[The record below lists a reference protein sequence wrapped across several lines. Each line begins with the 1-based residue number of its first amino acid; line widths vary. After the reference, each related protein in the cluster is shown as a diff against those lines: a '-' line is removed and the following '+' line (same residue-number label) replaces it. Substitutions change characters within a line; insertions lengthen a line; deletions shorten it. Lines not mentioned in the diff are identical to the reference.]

1 MCRLLLMTGIQNPEL
16 AEKFMKEAKVPMSWG
31 NTHGLGYTATKKDG
45 DFFTER
51 WHNNDMLFNRVNVMD
66 SETSEKLKEY
76 RPKLPKGSLD
86 IDYSLRGEMDFSQV
100 SSVTMHTRFATCGR
114 EFFNTHPFVDGDFS
128 LVHNGVISNADSL
141 KLNKISTCDSEA
153 ALQAYINNNVGVNI
167 ENAQSWLDLLAGYW
181 AFGIFA
187 RDASGTRILDI
198 IRNDA
203 GLYYSEVDG
212 LGKILATTQ
221 TIIENSC
228 KELGLGYTKPT
239 EIDPNTLF
247 RFNATTGELMSS
259 TKLKDSKLNK
269 RWNSYGNYGGMS
281 DKEYESVTGK
291 KKEEAS
297 EKKQPKEYKGRIT
310 YSDGSYKILFKDGGY
325 TLFDV
330 NGKVIEYGLE
340 PEKKTQ
346 EQLTILDGGDLN
358 QSENES
364 PNEDETPRTFASY
377 DELFT
382 YLYDTNEP
390 LLDRLIEYDAMFMTN
405 HSEQFEALPKM
416 AREDTWQF
424 DMFDDVLEDIN
435 VVYCM
440 YFDSTP
446 REN

>member
-76 RPKLPKGSLD
+76 RPKLPKGSLNV
-86 IDYSLRGEMDFSQV
+86 DYSLRGEIDFSQV

-141 KLNKISTCDSEA
+141 NLNKISTCDSEV
-153 ALQAYINNNVGVNI
+153 ALQAYINNNVGANI
-167 ENAQSWLDLLAGYW
+167 ENAQNWLDILSGYW

-187 RDASGTRILDI
+187 RDASGNRILDI

-247 RFNATTGELMSS
+247 RFNASTGELLSH

-269 RWNSYGNYGGMS
+269 RYSSGYYNMS
-281 DKEYESVTGK
+281 DSTYESVTGK
-291 KKEEAS
+291 KKETAS
-297 EKKQPKEYKGRIT
+297 EKKQPREFKAKVT
-310 YSDGSYKILFKDGGY
+310 YTDGSYKIMFKDGGY
-325 TLFDV
+325 TLYSSD
-330 NGKVIEYGLE
+330 GKIIEYGIE
-340 PEKKTQ
+340 PEKKI
-346 EQLTILDGGDLN
+346 EENLSELVGGDSN

-364 PNEDETPRTFASY
+364 SNEDGTPRSFDNY
-377 DELFT
+377 EDLFN
-382 YLYDTNEP
+382 YLYDTDEP
-390 LLDRLIEYDAMFMTN
+390 LLDRLVEYDTMFMTN
-405 HSEQFEALPKM
+405 YSEQFEAIPKQV
-416 AREDTWQF
+416 REDTWQF

-440 YFDSTP
+440 YFDSAP